1 MKRSHVFLSL
11 LIAIFILSC
20 STKREPA
27 PVIGGAAPLFK
38 VQTLKGNYVS
48 LSEFKGKVVLIEFWA
63 TWCPPCKASIPEIE
77 ALKKRFN
84 DNDLVVLGIN
94 LDEGSDISDIKERV
108 AAFKEA
114 YRITY
119 PIGLDSDGKISSK
132 YRVSSIPMIYLLD
145 RNLKIARIYTGYTP
159 GMGEKISKEIEALL

>member
-1 MKRSHVFLSL
+1 LKRLFVFLFL
-11 LIAIFILSC
+11 LTAIFILSC
-20 STKREPA
+20 STKRESS

-38 VQTLKGNYVS
+38 VQTLEGSYFS
-48 LSEFKGKVVLIEFWA
+48 LSEFRGKVVLIEFWA

-94 LDEGSDISDIKERV
+94 LDEGADIKERV
-108 AAFKEA
+108 AAFKDA
-114 YRITY
+114 YKITY

-145 RNLKIARIYTGYTP
+145 RNLKIAQIYTGYTP

>member
-1 MKRSHVFLSL
+1 MKRYLIFLCL
-11 LIAIFILSC
+11 LISIFIISC
-20 STKREPA
+20 SKNGEPPPA
-27 PVIGGAAPLFK
+27 IGKAAPLFEIR
-38 VQTLKGNYVS
+38 TLEGNNLS
-48 LSEFKGKVVLIEFWA
+48 LSDFRGKVVLIEFWA

-77 ALKKRFN
+77 ALKKKFN

-94 LDEGSDISDIKERV
+94 LDEGSDIKDRV

-119 PIGLDSDGKISSK
+119 PIGLDSEGKVSSK

-145 RNLKIARIYTGYTP
+145 RDLRVARIYTGYTP
-159 GMGEKISKEIEALL
+159 GMGEKIAKEIKALL